1 MPATTSA
8 ARRNPIWIFGAAT
21 GGRPI
26 RFHALNCS
34 GKTSLNGFA
43 RAKSSAVHSGFLS
56 NTAGGLGLL
65 VMVFRPV
72 ELPHLHDTQSLVP
85 VLCRAVTTIAGIFA
99 ADSLLIQ
106 LRASDATT
114 YGCRLSHRLQ
124 LIRAIRQV

>member
-43 RAKSSAVHSGFLS
+43 RAKSSAVHSGFS
-56 NTAGGLGLL
+56 SKSAGGLVLL
-65 VMVFRPV
+65 VMFLYLSRIGFSERNGPENVAAHGENQHVQAPV
-72 ELPHLHDTQSLVP
+72 YGAAG
-85 VLCRAVTTIAGIFA
+85 AVSGF
-99 ADSLLIQ
+99 
-106 LRASDATT
+106 
-114 YGCRLSHRLQ
+114 
-124 LIRAIRQV
+124 VVVV